1 MDRNKIDL
9 FNFHVAKTV
18 LASSRMKNEWL
29 TGWHFAQ
36 EFLKIFPDSFEI
48 KDEASLAAFYSKE
61 YTRSAE
67 IINDILNIRP
77 PRNIIDR
84 VMGNKRFCTH
94 HLIKKAL
101 LPIDDGYES
110 DDNIEGQLDF
120 SPYIFV
126 CRQTSSTSIKNFLKH
141 CTDCY
146 LLSHLYYL
154 YDDDDEL
161 VRMDN
166 ELPQYFELIKYDT
179 SIIKTLGDKCRPYIF
194 NMVGEWL
201 FFDRRNYITI
211 MRDII
216 DSAGNKSSYGQ
227 VLMNQNYSGS
237 VDDWNHEG
245 IESFTVLGRRYYED
259 NTEFNWLSP
268 SLINR
273 EVLYE
278 QDFEVNYKQNH
289 KTALMDGIHVVS
301 Q

>member
-1 MDRNKIDL
+1 
-9 FNFHVAKTV
+9 
-18 LASSRMKNEWL
+18 MKNEWI

-110 DDNIEGQLDF
+110 DDNIEGQLDL

-179 SIIKTLGDKCRPYIF
+179 SIIKTLGNKCRPYIF

-216 DSAGNKSSYGQ
+216 DSAGDRSSYGQ

-278 QDFEVNYKQNH
+278 HDFEVNYKQNH